1 MRKTISIAVCT
12 LLAVFL
18 VSPALMNAQ
27 TGLNWGEGFDT
38 GLYQSGTKYAQAG
51 MTFLNIDPTA
61 RVAALGGTRAAT
73 TGTEADI
80 FANPAALAMM
90 DGIGVTLAR
99 TNWLVD
105 IGITGA
111 AAAFSAGN
119 YGVFGI
125 SLVNVDYGDIPRT
138 IPYKG
143 YDPALRNTGY
153 IQTGTFS
160 PSDMAIGLSY
170 ARQIISQFYVGGNVK
185 WATENLGDVP
195 VIDQLTG
202 ETITAHNSVNNVV
215 LDFGTL
221 YYPGFKDLRF
231 GVNFRNFSNQ
241 SDYYNQRFELPLTF
255 DFGIAMDLMK
265 LFPGQS
271 NNQLTLALDAV
282 HPRDY
287 SERVNMGLEYNFAN
301 TLFLRGGYKFN
312 SSEAGLTAGLGI
324 DYDLAGVGLR
334 ADYAYSAFGL
344 FGAVHRFTIGFG
356 L

>member
-1 MRKTISIAVCT
+1 MRKTISVALCT

-18 VSPALMNAQ
+18 VNPAIVHAQ
-27 TGLNWGEGFDT
+27 TGLNWGEGFDV
-38 GLYQSGTKYAQAG
+38 GLYQPGTKYAQAG

-61 RVAALGGTRAAT
+61 RVAALGGTRASA
-73 TGTEADI
+73 TGTEEDI
-80 FANPAALAMM
+80 FANPAAMAMM
-90 DGIGVTLAR
+90 DGIGVTLSR

-119 YGVFGI
+119 YGVFGV

-143 YDPALRNTGY
+143 YDPDLRNQGY

-160 PSDMAIGLSY
+160 PSDYAIGLSY
-170 ARQIISQFYVGGNVK
+170 ARQIISQFYAGANVK
-185 WATENLGDVP
+185 WAYENLGDVP
-195 VIDQLTG
+195 VIDELTG
-202 ETITAHNSVNNVV
+202 ETVTAKNSVNNIV

-255 DFGIAMDLMK
+255 DFGIAMDLMT
-265 LFPGQS
+265 LFTDQS
-271 NNQLTLALDAV
+271 NNKLTLALDAV

-287 SERVNMGLEYNFAN
+287 SERVNMGLEYSLSDI
-301 TLFLRGGYKFN
+301 LFLRGGYKFN
-312 SSEAGLTAGLGI
+312 SSEQGLSAGLGV
-324 DYDLAGVGLR
+324 DYDLGGVGIK